1 MRLGDGHTHHMRQ
14 PAPQEEVA
22 LCEPAV
28 FLLLLLVVQTPVGT
42 LVQVVVLM

>member
-1 MRLGDGHTHHMRQ
+1 MHPGDDRTHHTRL

-28 FLLLLLVVQTPVGT
+28 FPLLLPAVQTPVDMPV
-42 LVQVVVLM
+42 LVAVLM